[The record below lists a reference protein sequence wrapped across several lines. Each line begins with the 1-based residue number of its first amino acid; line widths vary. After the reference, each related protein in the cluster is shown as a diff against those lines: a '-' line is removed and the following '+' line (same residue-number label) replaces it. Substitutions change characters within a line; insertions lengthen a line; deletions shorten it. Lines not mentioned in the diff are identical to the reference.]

1 MPTHDIIKRIT
12 EILENVRCGT
22 SVDIHIH
29 IDGQSVPTVNY
40 DIEEMIPMSNEE

>member
-12 EILENVRCGT
+12 EILENVSYGT
-22 SVDIHIH
+22 SVDIRIH

-40 DIEEMIPMSNEE
+40 DVEEMIPISNEE